1 MNKEQKKL
9 EREIL
14 IIQANIIDCEV
25 KIDERNEDIERIE
38 AERTKYESKLEEL
51 KEKRG

>member
-14 IIQANIIDCEV
+14 IIQANIMDCEV
-25 KIDERNEDIERIE
+25 KIDERNEDIERINTQKE
-38 AERTKYESKLEEL
+38 EYESKLEEL
-51 KEKRG
+51 RERRG